1 MLGNEYMGQSN
12 YYFRK
17 ISRVWHSIFLFV
29 DAQTIRMCEL
39 EERHGQKGAYG
50 RQIIY
55 KTLAQVETSRK
66 IDRKIICYTD
76 YI

>member
-1 MLGNEYMGQSN
+1 MTVFHIL
-12 YYFRK
+12 
-17 ISRVWHSIFLFV
+17 

-55 KTLAQVETSRK
+55 KTLAQVIRW
-66 IDRKIICYTD
+66 
-76 YI
+76 